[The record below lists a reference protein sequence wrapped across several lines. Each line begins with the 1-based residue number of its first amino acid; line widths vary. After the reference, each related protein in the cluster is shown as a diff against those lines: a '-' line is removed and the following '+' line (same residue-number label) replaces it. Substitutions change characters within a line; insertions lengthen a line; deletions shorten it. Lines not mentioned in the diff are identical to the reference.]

1 MNIKSILRGVLLL
14 LAALALTAC
23 RGAGSEEAP
32 GDAYQIYYLNASMTQ
47 LSPWEYRTET
57 QDPDLLIQEL
67 MEQFLHVP
75 NDVDSQAA
83 LSDKVG
89 YLGYRQ
95 EEQVLYLYFDAGY
108 GSRANMNA
116 TREILCRAALT
127 KTMTQVE
134 GVDYISIYV
143 ADQPLL
149 DQSGSP
155 VGVLSE
161 GDFIESISDVN
172 TFEKTSLTL
181 YFADETGQY
190 LLPEER
196 EVVHSINTSM
206 EKLIVEELIRGPEQA
221 GRAAVL
227 PSGTKLLNVSVSENV
242 CYVNFDAEF
251 LNNTL
256 SVNEYLPIY
265 AVVNSLCV
273 SSTVNKVQITVNGSQ
288 DVMFRDTV
296 SLNTQFE
303 RNLELEEAPQ
313 P

>member
-57 QDPDLLIQEL
+57 KDPDLLIQEL
-67 MEQFLHVP
+67 MDQFLHVP
-75 NDVDSQAA
+75 NVVDSQAA

-172 TFEKTSLTL
+172 TFE
-181 YFADETGQY
+181 
-190 LLPEER
+190 
-196 EVVHSINTSM
+196 
-206 EKLIVEELIRGPEQA
+206 
-221 GRAAVL
+221 
-227 PSGTKLLNVSVSENV
+227 
-242 CYVNFDAEF
+242 
-251 LNNTL
+251 
-256 SVNEYLPIY
+256 
-265 AVVNSLCV
+265 
-273 SSTVNKVQITVNGSQ
+273 
-288 DVMFRDTV
+288 
-296 SLNTQFE
+296 
-303 RNLELEEAPQ
+303 
-313 P
+313 

>member
-1 MNIKSILRGVLLL
+1 MVLDDLYTIADIRL
-14 LAALALTAC
+14 K
-23 RGAGSEEAP
+23 
-32 GDAYQIYYLNASMTQ
+32 DAYFQK
-47 LSPWEYRTET
+47 
-57 QDPDLLIQEL
+57 IQEL

-155 VGVLSE
+155 VAPT
-161 GDFIESISDVN
+161 VN
-172 TFEKTSLTL
+172 
-181 YFADETGQY
+181 
-190 LLPEER
+190 P
-196 EVVHSINTSM
+196 N
-206 EKLIVEELIRGPEQA
+206 
-221 GRAAVL
+221 RAASVAAVRFPRL
-227 PSGTKLLNVSVSENV
+227 ILIGRWFSHWLVYPRRRTRIPSPVSN
-242 CYVNFDAEF
+242 
-251 LNNTL
+251 
-256 SVNEYLPIY
+256 
-265 AVVNSLCV
+265 
-273 SSTVNKVQITVNGSQ
+273 
-288 DVMFRDTV
+288 R
-296 SLNTQFE
+296 
-303 RNLELEEAPQ
+303 
-313 P
+313 